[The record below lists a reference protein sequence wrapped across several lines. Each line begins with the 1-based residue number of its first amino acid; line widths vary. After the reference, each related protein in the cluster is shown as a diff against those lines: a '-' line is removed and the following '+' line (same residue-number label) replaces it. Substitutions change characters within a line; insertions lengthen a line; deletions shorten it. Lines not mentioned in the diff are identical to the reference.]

1 MKANTKNMCNGRD
14 KVCISQRAKTRRNK
28 YMHMKAHNDFALG
41 LNIKYKAGTNDNTSP
56 KI

>member
-1 MKANTKNMCNGRD
+1 
-14 KVCISQRAKTRRNK
+14 
-28 YMHMKAHNDFALG
+28 MHMKVDNDFAFG